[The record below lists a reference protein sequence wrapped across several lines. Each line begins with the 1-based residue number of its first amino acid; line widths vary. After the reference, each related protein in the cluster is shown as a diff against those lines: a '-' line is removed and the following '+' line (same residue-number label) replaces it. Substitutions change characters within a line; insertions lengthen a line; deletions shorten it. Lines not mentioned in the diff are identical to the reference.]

1 MPRYTRRLTE
11 EEIDKRR
18 QRRVFWFSLFMVG
31 LMVSSILAYTIVDYS
46 NSTDLPMEYGDYE
59 FEYSDLGN
67 GMGVLVTTI
76 EGQEVEF
83 QNLPPQTQYVELDP
97 LAIILLEGAQQ
108 VALVSPA
115 NLTLENAALADY
127 SRLQLAI
134 AIPKMINAIPE
145 PTSGS
150 PLPVINCSMA
160 SPLMPV
166 VIFDQ
171 ETNTTGA
178 KISVDG
184 FCITLQGQERAVTA
198 MKDRIIFEYYD
209 IMDEVG
215 E

>member
-59 FEYSDLGN
+59 FEYRDLGN